1 MGSVL
6 IGWMVLGLIAL
17 VIAGGLWA
25 RWARSSSRDPR
36 PLVVTTTIHGEAATI
51 VRGRI
56 SLVPGALLIAYL
68 ALFLLVLG
76 VTSGSGSVF
85 DFGFVPFLVIAGWL
99 ALAA

>member
-36 PLVVTTTIHGEAATI
+36 PLVVTTTIHGEAQRSSEAAS
-51 VRGRI
+51 RLCR
-56 SLVPGALLIAYL
+56 VPYS
-68 ALFLLVLG
+68 
-76 VTSGSGSVF
+76 SGTWRCSCWF
-85 DFGFVPFLVIAGWL
+85 WA
-99 ALAA
+99 